1 MCGRGPVTWQLGAR
15 LLMLL
20 GCHATHGLKRFSTVR
35 LRVSPDCLLLCTAHN
50 QSITHPNR
58 PDPIMKTQGS
68 NITGILLSR
77 PHGGFRL
84 AKQTSWGDEYVAFAY
99 TAADAWAKLARI
111 TGRSV
116 PELKSMQL
124 TRVL

>member
-1 MCGRGPVTWQLGAR
+1 MR
-15 LLMLL
+15 
-20 GCHATHGLKRFSTVR
+20 H
-35 LRVSPDCLLLCTAHN
+35 
-50 QSITHPNR
+50 
-58 PDPIMKTQGS
+58 QGS
-68 NITGILLSR
+68 NIEGILLSR

-99 TAADAWAKLARI
+99 TAVDAWATLARI

-116 PELKSMQL
+116 RELKSMQI